1 MDRLSQ
7 ELVKWIPYLRRY
19 ARALTGSQQR
29 GDQYVRVCLEALLQE
44 PHRLKPN
51 GDMKLQL
58 FTVFHDVWRIVD
70 SAIPESKDDGAG
82 PETRLREQLATLP
95 PLDRQVLLLVS
106 LEGFTI
112 SDAARILDISEDEAH
127 DKLNEARTEI
137 QRQTGARVLIVE
149 DEPVIAMDIAAIVR
163 SIGHTVVGVA
173 ATKDKAVM
181 LAEEHRP
188 GLVLADIQLKDGD
201 SGIATVQEILTSI
214 DVPVIFVT
222 GFPERL
228 LTGEHVEP
236 AFLIT
241 KPFDPETLKI
251 AIGQALSLSGPV
263 AVHAMRN

>member
-1 MDRLSQ
+1 MDRVSQ

-29 GDQYVRVCLEALLQE
+29 GDQYVRVCLETLLQE
-44 PHRLKPN
+44 PHRLKPS
-51 GDMKLQL
+51 GDLKLQL
-58 FTVFHDVWRIVD
+58 FAVFHDVWRVVE
-70 SAIPESKDDGAG
+70 SAVPESRDDGAT
-82 PETRLREQLATLP
+82 PEIRLRHQLAALP
-95 PLDRQVLLLVS
+95 PINRQVLLLIS
-106 LEGFTI
+106 LEGF
-112 SDAARILDISEDEAH
+112 SVAEAGRILDISEEEAAER
-127 DKLNEARTEI
+127 LTEARAEI

-241 KPFDPETLKI
+241 KPFDPETLKV
-251 AIGQALSLSGPV
+251 AIGQALSLNPP
-263 AVHAMRN
+263 AHTHTARN

>member
-1 MDRLSQ
+1 MDRVSQ
-7 ELVKWIPYLRRY
+7 ELVKYIPYLRRY

-29 GDQYVRVCLEALLQE
+29 GDQYVRVCLETLLEE
-44 PHRLKPN
+44 PHRLKAS

-58 FTVFHDVWRIVD
+58 FSAFHDVWRIVD
-70 SAIPESKDDGAG
+70 AAIPESRDDGAA
-82 PETRLREQLATLP
+82 PETRLRQQLAALP

-106 LEGFTI
+106 LEGFSI
-112 SDAARILDISEDEAH
+112 AEAARILDISEDEAM
-127 DKLNEARTEI
+127 DKLSEARAEI

-173 ATKDKAVM
+173 ATKDKAVL

-251 AIGQALSLSGPV
+251 AIGQALSLNPPAEMEST
-263 AVHAMRN
+263 RN

>member
-1 MDRLSQ
+1 
-7 ELVKWIPYLRRY
+7 
-19 ARALTGSQQR
+19 
-29 GDQYVRVCLEALLQE
+29 
-44 PHRLKPN
+44 
-51 GDMKLQL
+51 MKLQL
-58 FTVFHDVWRIVD
+58 FAVFHDVWRIVD
-70 SAIPESKDDGAG
+70 SAIPESKDDGAA
-82 PETRLREQLATLP
+82 PETRLREQLAALP

-112 SDAARILDISEDEAH
+112 ADASRILDISEDEAH
-127 DKLNEARTEI
+127 DKLNEARAEI

-251 AIGQALSLSGPV
+251 AIGQALSLSGP
-263 AVHAMRN
+263 APVHAMRN

>member
-51 GDMKLQL
+51 GDLKLQL
-58 FTVFHDVWRIVD
+58 FSVFHDVWRIVD
-70 SAIPESKDDGAG
+70 SAIPESKDDGAA
-82 PETRLREQLATLP
+82 PETRLRQQLAALP

-106 LEGFTI
+106 LEGFSI
-112 SDAARILDISEDEAH
+112 AEAAQILDISDEDAVE
-127 DKLNEARTEI
+127 KLAEARAEI

-173 ATKDKAVM
+173 ATKDKAVT

-251 AIGQALSLSGPV
+251 AIGQALSLSNPAQLQ
-263 AVHAMRN
+263 AVRN

>member
-29 GDQYVRVCLEALLQE
+29 GDRYVRVCLEALLQE
-44 PHRLKPN
+44 PQRLKAG

-58 FTVFHDVWRIVD
+58 FTTFHDVWRIVD
-70 SAIPESKDDGAG
+70 AAIPENKDDSGTA
-82 PETRLREQLATLP
+82 EVRLRNQLASLA

-106 LEGFTI
+106 LEGFSV
-112 SDAARILDISEDEAH
+112 SDAARILDVSEDEAH
-127 DKLNEARTEI
+127 EKLAEARTEI

-173 ATKDKAVM
+173 ATKDKAVT

-201 SGIATVQEILTSI
+201 SGITTVQEILTSI

-251 AIGQALSLSGPV
+251 AIGQALSLSTP
-263 AVHAMRN
+263 ALAHALRN

>member
-1 MDRLSQ
+1 MDRVSQ

-29 GDQYVRVCLEALLQE
+29 GDQYVRVCLETLLQE
-44 PHRLKPN
+44 PHRLKGG
-51 GDMKLQL
+51 GDLKLQL

-70 SAIPESKDDGAG
+70 SAIPEAREEVGA
-82 PETRLREQLATLP
+82 PETRLRHQLATLP

-106 LEGFTI
+106 LEGFSIVET
-112 SDAARILDISEDEAH
+112 ARILDISEEEAE
-127 DKLNEARTEI
+127 DKLAEARAEI

-201 SGIATVQEILTSI
+201 SGITTVQEILTSI

-251 AIGQALSLSGPV
+251 AIGQALSLNQPSEQV
-263 AVHAMRN
+263 RLQS

>member
-1 MDRLSQ
+1 MDRVSQ
-7 ELVKWIPYLRRY
+7 QLVKWIPYLRRY
-19 ARALTGSQQR
+19 ARALTGTQQR
-29 GDQYVRVCLEALLQE
+29 GDRYVRVCLETLLQE
-44 PHRLKPN
+44 PHRLAPN
-51 GDMKLQL
+51 GDLKVQL
-58 FTVFHDVWRIVD
+58 FTIFHDVWRVVD
-70 SAIPESKDDGAG
+70 STLPRTRDDGFV
-82 PETRLREQLATLP
+82 PEAQLRQQLAALP
-95 PLDRQVLLLVS
+95 PLDRQVLLLTS
-106 LEGFTI
+106 LEGF
-112 SDAARILDISEDEAH
+112 SLAEVAQILDISEEDAA
-127 DKLNEARTEI
+127 DKLAEARSEI

-173 ATKDKAVM
+173 ATKDKAVT

-188 GLVLADIQLKDGD
+188 GLVLADIQLKEGD
-201 SGIATVQEILTSI
+201 SGITAVQEILTSI

-251 AIGQALSLSGPV
+251 AIGQALSLNPPPEV
-263 AVHAMRN
+263 AQTRN

>member
-29 GDQYVRVCLEALLQE
+29 GDRYVRVCLEALLQE
-44 PHRLKPN
+44 PLRLKP
-51 GDMKLQL
+51 GSDMKLQL
-58 FTVFHDVWRIVD
+58 FTTFHDVWRIVD
-70 SAIPESKDDGAG
+70 AAIPEGKDDVGA
-82 PETRLREQLATLP
+82 EAQLRNQLAALA

-106 LEGFTI
+106 LEGFSV
-112 SDAARILDISEDEAH
+112 SDAAAILDISEDDAH
-127 DKLNEARTEI
+127 EKLSEARTEI

-173 ATKDKAVM
+173 ATKDKAVT

-201 SGIATVQEILTSI
+201 SGITTVQEILSSI

-251 AIGQALSLSGPV
+251 AIGQALSLSTPSP
-263 AVHAMRN
+263 VHALRN

>member
-29 GDQYVRVCLEALLQE
+29 GDRYVRVCLEALLQE
-44 PHRLKPN
+44 PHRLRTG

-58 FTVFHDVWRIVD
+58 FTTFHDVWRIVD
-70 SAIPESKDDGAG
+70 AAIPENKEDVGT
-82 PETRLREQLATLP
+82 PEVQLRNQLAALA

-106 LEGFTI
+106 LEGF
-112 SDAARILDISEDEAH
+112 SVADAARILDISEDEAH
-127 DKLNEARTEI
+127 EKLTEARTEI

-149 DEPVIAMDIAAIVR
+149 DEPVIAMDIAA
-163 SIGHTVVGVA
+163 T
-173 ATKDKAVM
+173 

-201 SGIATVQEILTSI
+201 SGITTVQEILTSI

-251 AIGQALSLSGPV
+251 AIGQALSLSTP
-263 AVHAMRN
+263 APAHALRN